1 MTSLRKI
8 SDCVLYH
15 DPRFY
20 ASFPALVTIQ
30 GDRLLLMFRRARDL
44 RWLLPAELAEEHAK
58 LRNQVDHVDSR
69 SQLTQMIFDQHG
81 HVLESAQALPVN
93 PEAADQDASLL
104 RLRNGTLLVASFSW
118 YPVAASLEPVV
129 KHWPSC
135 LTPRVGRGSLYL
147 FWGGFVRLSHDNGKS
162 WSDHQ
167 YLPALPN
174 TEDLVPGKRPHFGG
188 AIRGQAIETAN
199 EILLAT
205 YSTGSHLYASA
216 DDGVTWRYRSCIAED
231 ESKRLQLNEPSL
243 VACPSGKLV
252 AFMRSEGGGD
262 RLVTAESFD
271 NGYSWAQW
279 RERDVMGH
287 PFHVLP
293 LRNGQVLLSYGYR
306 HKPFGIRAR
315 LLDAECDN
323 VNTAPEVILRD
334 DGACADVGYPWA
346 AQVDDGRIVV
356 VYYFTSSDGV
366 RHIAA
371 TWCDTDTLPVS
382 FG

>member
-1 MTSLRKI
+1 MTLLKKI

-20 ASFPALVTIQ
+20 ASFPAVVNIQ
-30 GDRLLLMFRRARDL
+30 ENRLLLMFRRARDL
-44 RWLLPAELAEEHAK
+44 RWLLPTELAEEQIK

-81 HVLESAQALPVN
+81 HVLEPAQALPVN

-162 WSDHQ
+162 WSEHQ
-167 YLPALPN
+167 YLPVLPGA
-174 TEDLVPGKRPHFGG
+174 EDLVPGKRPHYGG
-188 AIRGQAIETAN
+188 GIRGQAIETAR

-205 YSTGSHLYASA
+205 YSTGSHLYISTDGGATWLYRACIA
-216 DDGVTWRYRSCIAED
+216 DDQ
-231 ESKRLQLNEPSL
+231 SKRLRLCEPAL
-243 VACPSGKLV
+243 VLCPSGKVV
-252 AFMRSEGGGD
+252 AFMRSEGGED
-262 RLVTAESFD
+262 QLVTAESLN
-271 NGYSWAQW
+271 NGYTWTPW
-279 RERDVMGH
+279 CERKVIGH

-306 HKPFGIRAR
+306 HEPFGIRAR
-315 LLDAECDN
+315 LLDSECSNIDA
-323 VNTAPEVILRD
+323 APEAILRD
-334 DGACADVGYPWA
+334 DGVCADVGYPWA
-346 AQVDDGRIVV
+346 TQLDDGRIIVA
-356 VYYFTSSDGV
+356 YYFTGSDGV

-371 TWCDTDTLPVS
+371 TWCDVAESPME
-382 FG
+382 